1 LSIGEKARRRWLVLY
16 TQHEEEEE
24 EEEERGGVQELR
36 PCVTDMEFLID
47 PPRGGWGTVY
57 VFVPSSSR
65 SSIPSY
71 THTHTNTHRR
81 IKEGKDEE
89 LHVTSAVERWHK
101 FSFPFSAVPP
111 SSTDRQ

>member
-71 THTHTNTHRR
+71 THTHTQTH
-81 IKEGKDEE
+81 IDESKKEK
-89 LHVTSAVERWHK
+89 TRNC
-101 FSFPFSAVPP
+101 
-111 SSTDRQ
+111 T